1 MNNKSEERI
10 IAVAQGILV
19 ACIGFLMVFLRSDD
33 TILPVAVAAIV
44 ELVAIAVL
52 VVMVRNLYKFRG
64 ETRGLLLM
72 DRILFILLSLAI
84 IICTPFLTVQW

>member
-19 ACIGFLMVFLRSDD
+19 ACIGFLMVFLRSDA
-33 TILPVAVAAIV
+33 LLAVAVAAIV
-44 ELVAIAVL
+44 ELVAVAVL

-64 ETRGLLLM
+64 GTRGLLLM

-84 IICTPFLTVQW
+84 IICAPFLTVQW

>member
-84 IICTPFLTVQW
+84 IICAPFLTVQW